1 MLSYYIQDSITEFIS
16 LSINSVNVSGIIVI
30 SNKKQSKLIFIIYK
44 TGDRSVLNDERV
56 IRRNCSAE

>member
-1 MLSYYIQDSITEFIS
+1 MLSYYSQDSITEFIS

-44 TGDRSVLNDERV
+44 TGDRSGLNDERV